1 VSDSEKYWQVTGDG
15 SATARALLGQL
26 LGKEFRG
33 KLVGTPE
40 AVWVMAGPYSTEQA
54 LNQAKA
60 ALEAA
65 GFHPL
70 RVW

>member
-1 VSDSEKYWQVTGDG
+1 LRDKGFP
-15 SATARALLGQL
+15 A
-26 LGKEFRG
+26 

-40 AVWVMAGPYSTEQA
+40 GVWVMAGPYSTEQA

-65 GFHPL
+65 GVHPL